1 MIVVDGEPVTPGDG
15 QDGPA
20 AQVRAAQLEV
30 RLCQALLALDP
41 PEYVMFTAC
50 GRIRQALSTLR
61 NHDAPYQE
69 VRDLASLTDG
79 ELRDAAGI
87 IRALRALPLW
97 ASTLHAGRVG
107 FAAII
112 GGYALDIADE
122 LDKRAGRDG

>member
-1 MIVVDGEPVTPGDG
+1 VIVVDGEPVTPGDG

-41 PEYVMFTAC
+41 PADVMSSAS
-50 GRIRQALSTLR
+50 GRIHRALRTLR
-61 NHDAPYQE
+61 DHDAPYE
-69 VRDLASLTDG
+69 GSRDPASLTDD
-79 ELRDAAGI
+79 ELREAFRI
-87 IRALRALPLW
+87 VRALRALPVW